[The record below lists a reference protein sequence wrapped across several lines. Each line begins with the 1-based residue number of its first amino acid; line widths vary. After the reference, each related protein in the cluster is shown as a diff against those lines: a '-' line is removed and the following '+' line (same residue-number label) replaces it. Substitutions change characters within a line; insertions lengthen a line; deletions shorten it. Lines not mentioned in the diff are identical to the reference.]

1 MTSERLAVLIDKYL
15 SNTASPEEEQE
26 LTAWYQA
33 ANEQEV
39 QWPVADEQEAAALKA
54 RLLHNLQQAMHPAAA
69 TRSIPFYRKAKWQA
83 AAAMLILVSAGAWL
97 WFGPSS
103 HTNPTIS
110 KTNGTHINIVPGGD
124 KATLTLADGSTIIL
138 DSAHNTTLAQQG
150 NTQIIKRSNGQ
161 LAYDN
166 TKDQNATVAIMY
178 NTVSTPRGGQ
188 YEVILPDGSHVWLN
202 AASSLRFPTA
212 FTGNERSVELTGE
225 AYFEVAKNAA
235 MPFRVQVMKQSNLG
249 DADNQAEITVL
260 GTHFN
265 VNAYADEGEMKTT
278 LLEGSVRITP
288 VQGSQT
294 LPRRSFSG
302 DGVVAHSS
310 KLLSPGQQAS
320 LSHQSQ
326 KSHSIQVQTVD
337 TEEAIAWKNGKFHF
351 NQADIKTVM
360 RQIAR
365 WYDVEVVYEGPV
377 SKEKFEGEIP
387 RNSSLT
393 EVFKIL
399 ELSAVHFK
407 TEGRKVIVMP

>member
-1 MTSERLAVLIDKYL
+1 MTSERLAVLIEKYL
-15 SNTASPEEEQE
+15 NNTASPEEEQE

-39 QWPVADEQEAAALKA
+39 HWPVADEQEAAALKA
-54 RLLHNLQQAMHPAAA
+54 RLLHNLQQAMHPAPA

-83 AAAMLILVSAGAWL
+83 AAAILILVSVGAWFWL
-97 WFGPSS
+97 NPSS
-103 HTNPTIS
+103 HINPPVS
-110 KTNGTHINIVPGGD
+110 KANNTHANILPGGD
-124 KATLTLADGSTIIL
+124 KAILTLADGSTIIL

-166 TKDQNATVAIMY
+166 TKDQNITGATLY

-188 YEVILPDGSHVWLN
+188 YEVVLPDGSHVWLN

-212 FTGNERSVELTGE
+212 FTGNDRRVELTGE
-225 AYFEVAKNAA
+225 AYFEVAKNPNK
-235 MPFRVQVMKQSNLG
+235 PFLVHFSTTVEGREGTV
-249 DADNQAEITVL
+249 EVL

-265 VNAYADEGEMKTT
+265 INAYNDEADVKTT
-278 LLEGSVRITP
+278 LLEGSVK
-288 VQGSQT
+288 VEAGGQT
-294 LPRRSFSG
+294 SDFSPQI
-302 DGVVAHSS
+302 STIL
-310 KLLSPGQQAS
+310 KPGQQAS
-320 LSHQSQ
+320 ISHQSR
-326 KSHSIQVQTVD
+326 KSNQIPVQTVD
-337 TEEAIAWKNGKFHF
+337 TEEAIAWKNGKFQF
-351 NQADIKTVM
+351 SQADIKTVM

-365 WYDVEVVYEGPV
+365 WYDVEVLYEGPV

-387 RNSSLT
+387 RNSSLA